1 MILVAQTLSG
11 SLEQRVMLRHTK
23 RYVIGSI
30 IPYLLMVNAPSG
42 NFVFKVLKDSL
53 EIFSHTFPS
62 ANNKTSL
69 GITDNFA
76 HVYFPIVP
84 DDLQLE
90 QGEYVFRLES
100 DYSPTFT
107 SFLAWIQQHE
117 DIQNEIDYTPSGD
130 QENPLTVRLKILRK
144 GII

>member
-30 IPYLLMVNAPSG
+30 IPYFLMVNAPSG